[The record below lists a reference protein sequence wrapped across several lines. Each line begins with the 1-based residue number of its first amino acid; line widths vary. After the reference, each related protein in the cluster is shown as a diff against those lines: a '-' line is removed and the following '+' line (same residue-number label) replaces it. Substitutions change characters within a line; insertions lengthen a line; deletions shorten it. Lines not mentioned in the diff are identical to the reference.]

1 MHESVQPPVIQSRED
16 FAAAVRASGLV
27 GLGGAGFPAHVKLNP
42 PKDAKIDTLIVNGAE
57 CEPYITADY
66 REIMENSWDILSGVY
81 AVKDLLGVENVI
93 IAIESNKPDGIK
105 VLSSIADNSNDPD
118 NQVNIK
124 VLPSRYPQG
133 AEKVLIQATT
143 GRVVPTGKLPS
154 LSLIHI

>member
-1 MHESVQPPVIQSRED
+1 M
-16 FAAAVRASGLV
+16 

-105 VLSSIADNSNDPD
+105 VLSAIANNSNDPD

-154 LSLIHI
+154 DVGVVVMNITSIAFLSRYMKTGMPLTTRCV